1 MSSATER
8 PGIKPTVGL
17 TILLGSLT
25 MFGPISI
32 DMYLPGLPAIASDLE
47 SDAAGGQ
54 LTIASFLFGLAVGQI
69 IYGPLSDRI
78 GRRPP
83 LTIGISLFVVVSIG
97 CTFATSIEALIGLR
111 FLQALGASVGMV
123 IARAVIADLF
133 EGQEAARMF
142 SLVTL
147 VFGLAPILAP
157 LIGGWMLLVMD
168 WRAIFW
174 VLALF
179 GGAVLTAALMRLK
192 ESRSKET
199 EDRAREE
206 SPLRAYL
213 AVTRQKRLIG
223 FGLAGA
229 FGGSC
234 MLTYIAASPSL
245 LIETY
250 GIAPEN
256 YGYIFGLNA
265 IGFVAAAQVNRH
277 FLIRHSIERL
287 LMLGLT
293 GALVASLIMLIAA
306 ITYTGESLA
315 ILVPLFVVITSLG
328 FVMPNGVAG
337 AMAVDRQ
344 RSGTAGALVGCL
356 QFVVGSIGAI
366 CIGIFYDGS
375 ALPMAATIAG
385 ALALAILLLKSLVKE
400 PD

>member
-32 DMYLPGLPAIASDLE
+32 DMYLPGLPAIASDLG
-47 SDAAGGQ
+47 SNAAGGQ
-54 LTIASFLFGLAVGQI
+54 LTIAAFLFGLAVGQI
-69 IYGPLSDRI
+69 VYGPLSDRI

-97 CTFATSIEALIGLR
+97 CAFATSIEVLIGLR

-123 IARAVIADLF
+123 VARAVIADLF
-133 EGQEAARMF
+133 EGKEAARMF

-157 LIGGWMLLVMD
+157 LIGGWILLVTD
-168 WRAIFW
+168 WKAIFW
-174 VLALF
+174 ILALF

-199 EDRAREE
+199 EDRARGE

-213 AVTRQKRLIG
+213 AVARQKRLIG
-223 FGLAGA
+223 FGLAGS

-277 FLIRHSIERL
+277 FLIRHSVQRL
-287 LMLGLT
+287 LKRGLI
-293 GALVASLIMLIAA
+293 GALIASLFMLIAA
-306 ITYTGESLA
+306 ATEIGGSLA
-315 ILVPLFVVITSLG
+315 VLVPLFAVITSLG
-328 FVMPNGVAG
+328 FILPNGVAG
-337 AMAVDRQ
+337 AMAVDLL
-344 RSGTAGALVGCL
+344 RSGTTGALIGSL
-356 QFVVGSIGAI
+356 QFIVGSIGAV
-366 CIGIFYDGS
+366 CVGLFYDGS
-375 ALPMAATIAG
+375 ALPMAATIAC
-385 ALALAILLLKSLVKE
+385 ALTLAIIFLKSLVKE
-400 PD
+400 AV

>member
-1 MSSATER
+1 MSSATGR

-32 DMYLPGLPAIASDLE
+32 DMYLPGLPAIALDLE

-179 GGAVLTAALMRLK
+179 GGAVLTAALMRLE

-199 EDRAREE
+199 EGRAREE

-213 AVTRQKRLIG
+213 AVMRQKRLIG
-223 FGLAGA
+223 FGLAGS

-306 ITYTGESLA
+306 ITYTSGSLA

-328 FVMPNGVAG
+328 FILPNGVAG

-344 RSGTAGALVGCL
+344 RSGTTGALVGCL
-356 QFVVGSIGAI
+356 QFIVGSIGAV
-366 CIGIFYDGS
+366 CVGIFYDGS

-385 ALALAILLLKSLVKE
+385 ALALAIILLKSLVKE